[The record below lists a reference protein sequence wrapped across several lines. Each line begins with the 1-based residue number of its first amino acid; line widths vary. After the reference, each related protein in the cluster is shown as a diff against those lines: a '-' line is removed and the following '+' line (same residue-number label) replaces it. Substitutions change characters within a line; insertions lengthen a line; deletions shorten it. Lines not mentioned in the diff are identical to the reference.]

1 MLAVFRDVTLT
12 QLTAACLYEMS
23 KLMTENAV
31 ERVNFMICNLF
42 NSLISAIFFSL
53 LQYLFCLR

>member
-31 ERVNFMICNLF
+31 ERVNFMIYNLL

-53 LQYLFCLR
+53 LQYLFCFR